1 MKQIVF
7 DLKNMDLPT
16 VAKRVK
22 SGELIIYPTD
32 TVYGVGGVIEK
43 EEALKKIYAAKE
55 RTFSSPLIAL
65 VSDESIVKKIAYI
78 DKNKE
83 KIEKLMKSFWP
94 GALTIILRKKK
105 NVPSVMVSGGESIG
119 VRMPN
124 HSLALDIIRA
134 CGGILATTSANI
146 SGEPSPKIFS
156 DLSEKFKKRVDI
168 LVDGG
173 ECNLGIESTIIDMRE
188 KPFILRH
195 GGISKEEIEKII
207 GKF

>member
-7 DLKNMDLPT
+7 DLKNMDLPA
-16 VAKRVK
+16 VAKKVK
-22 SGELIIYPTD
+22 SGELIVYPTD
-32 TVYGVGGVIEK
+32 TVYGVGAVIEK

-65 VSDESIVKKIAYI
+65 VSDESIVEKIAYI

-83 KIEKLMKSFWP
+83 NIEKLMNFFWP
-94 GALTIILRKKK
+94 GALTIILRKKE
-105 NVPSVMVSGGESIG
+105 NVPYVMVSGGDSIG

-124 HSLALDIIRA
+124 HPLALDIIKS

-146 SGEPSPKIFS
+146 SGEPSPKKFS
-156 DLSEKFKKRVDI
+156 DLSEEFKKRVDI

-173 ECNLGIESTIIDMRE
+173 ACNLGIESTVIDMRE
-188 KPFILRH
+188 NPFILRH
-195 GGISKEEIEKII
+195 GGVSKKEIEKII

>member
-16 VAKRVK
+16 VAKKVK

-32 TVYGVGGVIEK
+32 TVYGVGGIIEK
-43 EEALKKIYAAKE
+43 EEALKKIYVAKE

-65 VSDESIVKKIAYI
+65 VSDENIVEKIAYI

-124 HSLALDIIRA
+124 HPLALDIIRA

-146 SGEPSPKIFS
+146 SGEPSPKRFS
-156 DLSEKFKKRVDI
+156 DVSEEFKKRVDI

-173 ECNLGIESTIIDMRE
+173 ACNLGIESTIIDMRE

>member
-16 VAKRVK
+16 VAKKVK

-32 TVYGVGGVIEK
+32 TVYGVGGIIEK
-43 EEALKKIYAAKE
+43 EEALKKIYVAKE

-65 VSDESIVKKIAYI
+65 VSDESIVEKIAYI

-124 HSLALDIIRA
+124 HPLALDIIRA

-146 SGEPSPKIFS
+146 SGEPSPKRFS
-156 DLSEKFKKRVDI
+156 DVSEEFKKRVDI

-173 ECNLGIESTIIDMRE
+173 ACNLGIESTIIDMRE

>member
-7 DLKNMDLPT
+7 DLKNMDLPA
-16 VAKRVK
+16 VAKKVK
-22 SGELIIYPTD
+22 SGELIVYPTD
-32 TVYGVGGVIEK
+32 TVYGVGAIIEK
-43 EEALKKIYAAKE
+43 EEALKNIYRAKE

-65 VSDESIVKKIAYI
+65 VSDESIVEKIAYI
-78 DKNKE
+78 DRNRE
-83 KIEKLMKSFWP
+83 NIHKLMKFFWP
-94 GALTIILRKKK
+94 GALTMILPKKE

-124 HSLALDIIRA
+124 HPLALDIIKA

-146 SGEPSPKIFS
+146 SGKPSPKKFS
-156 DLSEKFKKRVDI
+156 DVSEEFKKRVDI

-173 ECNLGIESTIIDMRE
+173 ACDLGIESTIIDMRE
-188 KPFILRH
+188 KPVILRN